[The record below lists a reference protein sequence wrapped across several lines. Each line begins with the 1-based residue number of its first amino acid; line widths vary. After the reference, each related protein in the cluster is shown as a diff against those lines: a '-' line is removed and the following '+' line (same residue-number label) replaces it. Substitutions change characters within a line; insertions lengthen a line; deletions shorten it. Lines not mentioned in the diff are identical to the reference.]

1 MNREE
6 LDYIIQEGEKLL
18 ILGNAPGNATQETT
32 QETILRLIRE
42 APSITQKEMAS
53 RIGLTPDG
61 VKFHMNRL
69 KDQERLK
76 LMGAVLAVAAKE
88 CQIVIFT
95 CVPERYAFIG
105 EAAVVPL

>member
-1 MNREE
+1 MAE
-6 LDYIIQEGEKLL
+6 LPRSIVQIEPDDFRPCYNMTIVETVAKDGGTPV
-18 ILGNAPGNATQETT
+18 ILDDALGYT
-32 QETILRLIRE
+32 
-42 APSITQKEMAS
+42 
-53 RIGLTPDG
+53 
-61 VKFHMNRL
+61 
-69 KDQERLK
+69 DQERLK

>member
-1 MNREE
+1 MPTDEQYTPGQLYMIN
-6 LDYIIQEGEKLL
+6 LNDLL
-18 ILGNAPGNATQETT
+18 PDSDQPRKYLEP
-32 QETILRLIRE
+32 E
-42 APSITQKEMAS
+42 A
-53 RIGLTPDG
+53 
-61 VKFHMNRL
+61 
-69 KDQERLK
+69 LK

>member
-1 MNREE
+1 MQIEPDDFRPCYNMTIVETVAKDGGTPVI
-6 LDYIIQEGEKLL
+6 LDDA
-18 ILGNAPGNATQETT
+18 LGYT
-32 QETILRLIRE
+32 
-42 APSITQKEMAS
+42 
-53 RIGLTPDG
+53 
-61 VKFHMNRL
+61 
-69 KDQERLK
+69 DQERLK